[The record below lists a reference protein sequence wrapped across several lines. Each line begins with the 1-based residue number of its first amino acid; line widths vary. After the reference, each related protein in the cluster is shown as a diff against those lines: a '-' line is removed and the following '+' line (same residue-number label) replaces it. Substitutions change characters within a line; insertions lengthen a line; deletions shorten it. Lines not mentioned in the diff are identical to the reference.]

1 MCHEYFC
8 NVINE
13 PLITVQGKPRGSVGS
28 LRAYGSGRDRGR
40 LYDGRE
46 SDGVTGEVLV
56 VLWLFA
62 GMVRLGDYLIA

>member
-1 MCHEYFC
+1 M
-8 NVINE
+8 
-13 PLITVQGKPRGSVGS
+13 QGKPRGSVGS
-28 LRAYGSGRDRGR
+28 LRAYGAGRDRGR

-46 SDGVTGEVLV
+46 SDGVTGEVFV